1 MTWKF
6 TTEEYRGFTI
16 TKQVCTRPELEEGDI
31 ITTEIN
37 GEEVDGFE
45 TVESCREYLD
55 ELAEESHYRAER
67 EYKYWVRTGHA
78 PSPWFH
84 D

>member
-1 MTWKF
+1 MAWTL
-6 TTEEYRGFTI
+6 TTEEYREFTI
-16 TKQVCTRPELEEGDI
+16 TKQVCTVAELEEGDI
-31 ITTEIN
+31 ITVEIN

-45 TVESCREYLD
+45 TVEDCKEYLD
-55 ELAEESHYRAER
+55 ELADEAQHRAER
-67 EYKYWVRTGHA
+67 EARYWRRTGHA

>member
-1 MTWKF
+1 MTWTM

-16 TKQVCTRPELEEGDI
+16 AKQVCNNPELEEGDI
-31 ITTEIN
+31 ITVEV
-37 GEEVDGFE
+37 GREEWDFA
-45 TVESCREYLD
+45 TVESCKEYLD
-55 ELAEESHYRAER
+55 DLADEAEHRAER